1 MINPG
6 WCQSLLSDYA
16 LQKVSKK
23 GALESTTTISELFPI
38 FFLVKLER
46 NPNLV
51 VIETEETIKEM
62 KVSGVYKRMED
73 KNSKERILSSARDL
87 FQRYGIRSITMD
99 DIAHHLGISK
109 KTIYQHFSDKDDI
122 VTLSM
127 KHHIGT
133 ERDAI
138 LQLKQQAKDALDLL
152 IRIHH
157 YLQKNL
163 THSTS
168 ALLFDLQKYHA
179 KAWAMMNEF
188 KYGFVADF
196 VKSNLEAGIEQGLF
210 RDDINVEIVT
220 KIRLEEIML
229 AHNDSVFPRDKFSS
243 VEVSGSILEHFI
255 FAITTDRG
263 RKLYKKYREVN
274 NKNGIYKTHEV

>member
-1 MINPG
+1 
-6 WCQSLLSDYA
+6 
-16 LQKVSKK
+16 
-23 GALESTTTISELFPI
+23 
-38 FFLVKLER
+38 
-46 NPNLV
+46 
-51 VIETEETIKEM
+51 
-62 KVSGVYKRMED
+62 MED

-127 KHHIGT
+127 RHYISV

-138 LQLKQQAKDALDLL
+138 LDLKRQSKDALELL

-163 THSTS
+163 THTTS
-168 ALLFDLQKYHA
+168 ALLFDLQKYHS
-179 KAWAMMNEF
+179 KAWEMLNEF

-196 VKSNLEAGIEQGLF
+196 VKSNLEKGIEEGYF

-229 AHNDSVFPRDKFSS
+229 AHNDSVFPRDQFSAG
-243 VEVSGSILEHFI
+243 EVSSSILEHFI
-255 FAITTDRG
+255 FAITNDRG
-263 RKLYKKYREVN
+263 KKLYKKYREVI
-274 NKNGIYKTHEV
+274 NKNGLYKTHEV

>member
-1 MINPG
+1 M
-6 WCQSLLSDYA
+6 L
-16 LQKVSKK
+16 KH
-23 GALESTTTISELFPI
+23 
-38 FFLVKLER
+38 ER
-46 NPNLV
+46 NPNLA
-51 VIETEETIKEM
+51 VIETMETIKEI
-62 KVSGVYKRMED
+62 KVSLVYRPMED

-127 KHHIGT
+127 KYYIGA
-133 ERDAI
+133 ERDA
-138 LQLKQQAKDALDLL
+138 LAEQKKVSRDPLELL

-179 KAWAMMNEF
+179 KAWDLMNDF
-188 KYGFVADF
+188 KYGFVSDF
-196 VKSNLEAGIEQGLF
+196 VRSNLEAGIEQGYF
-210 RDDINVEIVT
+210 RDDLNVDIVT

-229 AHNDSVFPRDKFSS
+229 AHNDTVFPRDQFDA
-243 VEVSGSILEHFI
+243 VEVSSSILDHFV

-263 RKLYKKYREVN
+263 KKLYKKHREVI
-274 NKNGIYKTHEV
+274 NKNGLYKTYEV

>member
-1 MINPG
+1 M
-6 WCQSLLSDYA
+6 D
-16 LQKVSKK
+16 
-23 GALESTTTISELFPI
+23 
-38 FFLVKLER
+38 
-46 NPNLV
+46 
-51 VIETEETIKEM
+51 
-62 KVSGVYKRMED
+62 D

-127 KHHIGT
+127 KHHIGA
-133 ERDAI
+133 ERNA
-138 LQLKQQAKDALDLL
+138 LLELKKQAKDPLDLL

-168 ALLFDLQKYHA
+168 ALLFDLQKYHS
-179 KAWAMMNEF
+179 KAWNLMVEF
-188 KYGFVADF
+188 KSGFIGDF
-196 VKSNLEAGIEQGLF
+196 IRTNLKTGIEMGFF
-210 RDDINVEIVT
+210 REDINVEIVT

-229 AHNDSVFPRDKFSS
+229 AHNDMVFPRDKYSAG
-243 VEVSGSILEHFI
+243 EVSNSILEHFV

-263 RKLYKKYREVN
+263 KKLYRKHQEVI
-274 NKNGIYKTHEV
+274 NKNGLFKTHEA

>member
-1 MINPG
+1 
-6 WCQSLLSDYA
+6 
-16 LQKVSKK
+16 
-23 GALESTTTISELFPI
+23 
-38 FFLVKLER
+38 
-46 NPNLV
+46 
-51 VIETEETIKEM
+51 
-62 KVSGVYKRMED
+62 MED
-73 KNSKERILSSARDL
+73 KSSRERILTSAREL

-127 KHHIGT
+127 RHHIGA
-133 ERDAI
+133 ERTA
-138 LQLKQQAKDALDLL
+138 LLELKKQSKDALDLL

-168 ALLFDLQKYHA
+168 ALLFDLQKYHS
-179 KAWAMMNEF
+179 KAWDLLNEF
-188 KYGFVADF
+188 RYDF
-196 VKSNLEAGIEQGLF
+196 VGDFVRTNLETGIEQGFF
-210 RDDINVEIVT
+210 RDDMNIEIVT

-229 AHNDSVFPRDKFSS
+229 AHNDSVFPRDQFNAA
-243 VEVSGSILEHFI
+243 EVSSSILEHFI

-263 RKLYKKYREVN
+263 KKLYKKYREAT
-274 NKNGIYKTHEV
+274 NKNGLFKTHEA

>member
-1 MINPG
+1 
-6 WCQSLLSDYA
+6 
-16 LQKVSKK
+16 
-23 GALESTTTISELFPI
+23 
-38 FFLVKLER
+38 
-46 NPNLV
+46 
-51 VIETEETIKEM
+51 
-62 KVSGVYKRMED
+62 MED

-122 VTLSM
+122 VTLSI
-127 KHHIGT
+127 KHYIST
-133 ERDAI
+133 ERDA
-138 LQLKQQAKDALDLL
+138 LVELKKQSKDSLDLL

-179 KAWAMMNEF
+179 KAWDLINDF
-188 KYGFVADF
+188 KYGFVGDF
-196 VKSNLEAGIEQGLF
+196 IRQNLETGIEQGYF
-210 RDDINVEIVT
+210 REDVNVDIVT

-229 AHNDSVFPRDKFSS
+229 AHNDSVFPRDQFDAE
-243 VEVSGSILEHFI
+243 EVSSSILDHFV

-263 RKLYKKYREVN
+263 KKLYKKYKEVI
-274 NKNGIYKTHEV
+274 NKNGIYKTYEV